1 MGCNENSNSNKSTST
16 RSQGALGAISTIT
29 NLLKNAFNPSTPL
42 PGIPS
47 AQILAGAPFR
57 EGLSSIDIA
66 SKIIQR
72 KKDLGIS
79 IGPLPSGGDN
89 LDLMM
94 EVIRVEEITNAILTK
109 MKVEVA
115 IAPGTSLTA
124 TGGNAG
130 GPIVVQGITTQIVKG
145 LGIAR

>member
-1 MGCNENSNSNKSTST
+1 MADKNS
-16 RSQGALGAISTIT
+16 GVFGAIKTIVAI
-29 NLLKNAFNPSTPL
+29 LKGSLSSNTPL
-42 PGIPS
+42 QNIPT
-47 AQILAGAPFR
+47 ATILAGAPFR

-72 KKDLGIS
+72 KKDLGIP

-94 EVIRVEEITNAILTK
+94 ETIRVEEITNAILTK
-109 MKVEVA
+109 LKVEVA
-115 IAPGTSLTA
+115 IPPGISVTA

-130 GPIVVQGITTQIVKG
+130 GPIVVQGVTTSIVKG
-145 LGIAR
+145 QGIAR

>member
-1 MGCNENSNSNKSTST
+1 MADKNS
-16 RSQGALGAISTIT
+16 GVFGAIKTMFSIVKGWLSS
-29 NLLKNAFNPSTPL
+29 NTPL
-42 PGIPS
+42 QNIPT
-47 AQILAGAPFR
+47 ATILAGAPFR

-72 KKDLGIS
+72 KKDLGIP

-94 EVIRVEEITNAILTK
+94 ETMRVEEIINAILTK
-109 MKVEVA
+109 LKVEVA
-115 IAPGTSLTA
+115 IPPGISVTA

-130 GPIVVQGITTQIVKG
+130 GPIVVQGVTTSIVKG
-145 LGIAR
+145 QGIAR

>member
-1 MGCNENSNSNKSTST
+1 MADKNS
-16 RSQGALGAISTIT
+16 GVFGAIKTIVAI
-29 NLLKNAFNPSTPL
+29 LKGSLSSNTPL
-42 PGIPS
+42 QNIPT
-47 AQILAGAPFR
+47 ATILAGAPFR

-72 KKDLGIS
+72 KKDLGVP

-94 EVIRVEEITNAILTK
+94 ETIRVEEITNAILTK
-109 MKVEVA
+109 LKVEVA
-115 IAPGTSLTA
+115 IPPGISVTA

-130 GPIVVQGITTQIVKG
+130 GPIVVQGVTTSIVKG
-145 LGIAR
+145 QGIAR

>member
-1 MGCNENSNSNKSTST
+1 MSNNSNSA
-16 RSQGALGAISTIT
+16 RSQGVLGAISTVT

-42 PGIPS
+42 QPVAS
-47 AQILAGAPFR
+47 AQILAGAQFR
-57 EGLSSIDIA
+57 EGLSAIDIA

-72 KKDLGIS
+72 KKDLEIP

-94 EVIRVEEITNAILTK
+94 ETIRVEEIVNALLTK

-115 IAPGTSLTA
+115 IPPGTSLTA

-145 LGIAR
+145 QGIAR